1 MKKLE
6 INCGF
11 CDATRLTEDALAG
24 YGAVEVNCGTLA
36 VTDAAQRLFLNR
48 GADLNTGTVLKIP
61 DGADLA
67 LRMGSFTVA
76 PREKPSRPT
85 AMVVMGSLTVKPDAG
100 ETLSGY
106 ICFRVMGRLLCP
118 RSLYDPALFQVM
130 GSQTLIPDGYEY
142 AEGPLTLG
150 RNAPALYGGRRI
162 FTEDP
167 VIFTEDADPD
177 SLAAS
182 GAVFSCPGAA
192 VPEKLL
198 DSAHQIL
205 ELPRP
210 DALTPLPEGALYL
223 SGNQN
228 LTKRLLRLSKRLYID
243 GGLTVE
249 RRNGDLL
256 RQLEYLR
263 VTGRAL
269 VPEELED
276 ALLDLDP
283 LCGDV
288 FPYRGALIRDREVT
302 VTRARLRKEGFL
314 TLLDCAHVELAEDL
328 TPEEIEDG
336 LSLTSCDEVVCTPA
350 QEDAVRDVSEH
361 PDRITVRTPG
371 EEEPGSDGEPRDP
384 DTVEINCGTYR
395 F

>member
-11 CDATRLTEDALAG
+11 CDATRLTEEALAG
-24 YGAVEVNCGTLA
+24 YGAVEVNCGILA
-36 VTDAAQRLFLNR
+36 VTDGTQRLLQNHR
-48 GADLNTGTVLKIP
+48 VDLNTGAVLKVP

-76 PREKPSRPT
+76 PGEKPSRPT
-85 AMVVMGSLTVKPDAG
+85 AMVVMGGLTVEPDAG

-106 ICFRVMGRLLCP
+106 VRFQVMGSLRCP
-118 RSLYDPALFQVM
+118 RSLYDPARFQVM

-150 RNAPALYGGRRI
+150 RNAVSLYGG
-162 FTEDP
+162 
-167 VIFTEDADPD
+167 ADPEA
-177 SLAAS
+177 LAAS
-182 GAVFSCPGAA
+182 GTVFACPGAA
-192 VPEKLL
+192 APETVIASVRPL
-198 DSAHQIL
+198 L

-210 DALTPLPEGALYL
+210 DALTPLPKGALYL
-223 SGNQN
+223 SGSQK
-228 LTKRLLRLSKRLYID
+228 LTKRLVNRSKRLYID
-243 GGLTVE
+243 GDLTVE

-256 RQLEYLR
+256 LELEALR

-288 FPYRGALIRDREVT
+288 FPYRGALIRHEDLT
-302 VTRARLRKEGFL
+302 VIRARLRKEGFL
-314 TLLDCAHVELAEDL
+314 TVLDCSRVELAEDL
-328 TPEEIEDG
+328 TPEEIEEG
-336 LSLTSCDEVVCTPA
+336 LALTACGEVVCTPL
-350 QEDAVRDVSEH
+350 QEDAVRDVSEDT
-361 PDRITVRTPG
+361 DRITVRTPG
-371 EEEPGSDGEPRDP
+371 AEPEPEPEPRDP